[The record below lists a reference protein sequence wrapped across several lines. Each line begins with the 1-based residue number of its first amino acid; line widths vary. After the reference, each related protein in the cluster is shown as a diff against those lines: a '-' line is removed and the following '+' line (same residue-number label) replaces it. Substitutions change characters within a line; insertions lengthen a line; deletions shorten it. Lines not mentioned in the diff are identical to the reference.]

1 MGARGTCVGAR
12 DTCVGTAGLRVPCP
26 LTGDAPSVI
35 GGFLKTQLALGIPGL
50 VFCSQDPATV
60 CLGLSVEFTLEHS
73 RACLAGV
80 TGNIR
85 GF

>member
-1 MGARGTCVGAR
+1 MGAR
-12 DTCVGTAGLRVPCP
+12 DTHVGTTGLRVPCP
-26 LTGDAPSVI
+26 LTGDAPSVTD
-35 GGFLKTQLALGIPGL
+35 GFLKTQLALGILGL
-50 VFCSQDPATV
+50 AFCSQDAATV

-80 TGNIR
+80 AGNIR